1 LPEHRCSTAVRAPA
15 ADSIKSDQPIDLDCV
30 LHCILDRRL
39 QVLLTDSVP
48 MGDAYRATVPADVLA
63 NELQRYGIER
73 ARCFDMCINGH
84 FARAALEESDVLR
97 RAGLKD
103 G

>member
-1 LPEHRCSTAVRAPA
+1 
-15 ADSIKSDQPIDLDCV
+15 
-30 LHCILDRRL
+30 
-39 QVLLTDSVP
+39 